1 MEWALK
7 KMEVLIGNLSTNG
20 GFVRSENHWSKD
32 LPWKLGIELME
43 RWEMTKTNEL
53 RIHAAVGSSDIC
65 PWSGRKQHT
74 IWLGCCD
81 QHRGWLFEAL
91 VTTTHTCLLLVPLW
105 KHFFPWELLI
115 TVPSGEPF
123 LFWTFPLVDCVHDAA
138 AKKITPSMDFR
149 IFHVVPMK
157 VQCSMVRF
165 LWFLVLSFF
174 SPRFAVAQADALMQI
189 LHHGRMHP
197 WGEMCFCP
205 WAGAST
211 NLGLGNLKKNLGQ
224 Q

>member
-1 MEWALK
+1 MKTGDWTDGKVGDDKNKRAPHPCSCRFFRYMSVVWEETTYYLTGMLRPAWGMVVWSSCHDHPHLF
-7 KMEVLIGNLSTNG
+7 IISSTVKN
-20 GFVRSENHWSKD
+20 
-32 LPWKLGIELME
+32 
-43 RWEMTKTNEL
+43 
-53 RIHAAVGSSDIC
+53 
-65 PWSGRKQHT
+65 
-74 IWLGCCD
+74 
-81 QHRGWLFEAL
+81 
-91 VTTTHTCLLLVPLW
+91 
-105 KHFFPWELLI
+105 FFPWELLI
-115 TVPSGEPF
+115 TVPSGKPF

-211 NLGLGNLKKNLGQ
+211 NLGLGKFEKKTWGQ